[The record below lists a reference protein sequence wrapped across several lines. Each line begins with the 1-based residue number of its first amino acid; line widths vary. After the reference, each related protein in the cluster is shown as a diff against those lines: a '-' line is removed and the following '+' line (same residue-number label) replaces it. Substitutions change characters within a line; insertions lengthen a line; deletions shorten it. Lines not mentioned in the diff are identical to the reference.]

1 LTREIRHAWR
11 PDLDRRGLR
20 PHDPVG
26 APPPDGG
33 EPETSVHDNL
43 GTLTIVEALYRS
55 DATGEAQPIEPEVED

>member
-1 LTREIRHAWR
+1 M
-11 PDLDRRGLR
+11 R

-43 GTLTIVEALYRS
+43 GTLKIVEALYRS
-55 DATGEAQPIEPEVED
+55 GATGEAQPIEPEVED